1 MNDTSG
7 NLNVTIASSWIPFTI
22 LRANTSVNLW
32 LNGTA
37 GPVSYN
43 KSEAI
48 EQGAQSNVTGLTV
61 TIYNDFSGDNTTANS
76 STTTVNVTN
85 SSTSLA
91 RGTYRVSAKVSGNAN
106 YSETVNTTHVVTI
119 VDNIVPTISAA
130 SISVAGLYKYQNITI
145 NATITDNDF
154 IDWPN
159 NFAWVRIGFA
169 NKSYININLTL
180 TNYTSTDWSANFNV
194 SNYTLGVNNVT
205 IYAND
210 TSGKVNSSA
219 VLTFNLWG
227 VSNLSNIVVAST
239 MSSFPAPLSCRV
251 LDKNT
256 TDTIQNYPV
265 NFYQNQSLL
274 TTNYTNS
281 TGWAVYYYTQST
293 PAVYNITCG
302 IVYNSTLY
310 YNVSEY
316 ANLSVE
322 TTVSDATPPIVFMYE
337 YTNGTAR
344 QNNTNIN
351 INVSVSDG
359 TGSGIP
365 AGAVCNVTIGGVSF
379 GNISVSGEWC
389 NKTITVYS
397 ATEGNKT
404 INVTINDAASNTG
417 FNDSYVVTM
426 DFTKPTLTI
435 DKPVL
440 NTYIK
445 LAGAYI
451 WINGTV
457 SDNIRM
463 GTGNISTNDT
473 RFVVNSSYPWMKF
486 SGVNDTVFNI
496 TNISAITDGY
506 VAINVSYL
514 DAASNNG
521 SAVIGFYSDN
531 IAPNGTGL
539 TTGYILSGNQSI
551 RVRVLDNL
559 MTNTTMTLNYWR
571 NLVDDAN
578 NDGVTDTGEWQSTT
592 MNINSSSSLGTSTDY
607 FAYIYIHSSNTQVK
621 YYVTGTDNATNT
633 ISASSN
639 SASSPLATINIG
651 TAADT
656 TAPNNPS
663 SITAVQ
669 VSGTKQINLTWTA
682 SASSDAT
689 GYYVYRDTGV
699 VSTSSTNL
707 GEAGNTTKFT
717 DTVPADGTWNY
728 TIVAHDAV
736 PNVNTT
742 IVTSA
747 NITIDT
753 TAPSVTNSNTAPVK
767 NSNGKISDNTPTIVV
782 NISETGACRFD
793 TVDVAMSS
801 MTYEMSGSGT
811 QNHNYTITTALNDS
825 TYTYY
830 IRCNDTIGNV
840 MIISSTISFILDTT
854 GNFNYTQSLVGT
866 SSGRWNTL
874 WLPSQSVM
882 EAMSY
887 SSATTNAWNISY
899 VLSTNGGLGTNY
911 NIVYYYNGSAWA
923 SFRLGSWTASSL
935 QYMNNTNDK
944 PYWINMT
951 TTDRFEI

>member
-61 TIYNDFSGDNTTANS
+61 TIYNDFSGANTTANS

-85 SSTSLA
+85 SSTSLT

-159 NFAWVRIGFA
+159 NFAWTRIGFA

-180 TNYTSTDWSANFNV
+180 TNYTSTDWSAAFNV

-227 VSNLSNIVVAST
+227 VSNLSNIVVANS

-251 LDKNT
+251 KDKNT

-274 TTNYTNS
+274 ATNYTNS

-379 GNISVSGEWC
+379 GNISVSGGWC

-404 INVTINDAASNTG
+404 INVTINDAAGNTG

-473 RFVVNSSYPWMKF
+473 RFVINSSYPWMKF

-506 VAINVSYL
+506 VALNVSYL

-521 SAVIGFYSDN
+521 SAVISFYSDN
-531 IAPNGTGL
+531 IAPNATAL
-539 TTGYILSGNQSI
+539 TTGYISSGNQSI

-571 NLVDDAN
+571 NLVDDTN
-578 NDGVTDTGEWQSTT
+578 NDGVTDTGEWQSAT

-607 FAYIYIHSSNTQVK
+607 FAYIYIHPSNTQVK

-651 TAADT
+651 VEDSL
-656 TAPNNPS
+656 APNVTLTSP
-663 SITAVQ
+663 
-669 VSGTKQINLTWTA
+669 SGT
-682 SASSDAT
+682 
-689 GYYVYRDTGV
+689 
-699 VSTSSTNL
+699 
-707 GEAGNTTKFT
+707 
-717 DTVPADGTWNY
+717 
-728 TIVAHDAV
+728 
-736 PNVNTT
+736 
-742 IVTSA
+742 
-747 NITIDT
+747 IT
-753 TAPSVTNSNTAPVK
+753 
-767 NSNGKISDNTPTIVV
+767 DNTPTLVV
-782 NISETGACRFD
+782 NTSEAGYCKYD
-793 TVDVAMSS
+793 TADKSMNN
-801 MTYEMSGSGT
+801 MTYEMTGSGT
-811 QNHNYTITTALNDS
+811 GHEVTLS
-825 TYTYY
+825 TLIDKGYLYHV
-830 IRCNDTIGNV
+830 RCNDTTGNEMSVGASIAFDLDTRSLFNITKPDTKYSYFTANKWWSFAMPLWTIQTTTLTYYNVTSVLASVNGNYNNFYADIGN
-840 MIISSTISFILDTT
+840 
-854 GNFNYTQSLVGT
+854 N
-866 SSGRWNTL
+866 NT
-874 WLPSQSVM
+874 W
-882 EAMSY
+882 
-887 SSATTNAWNISY
+887 ISY
-899 VLSTNGGLGTNY
+899 NPTRPVNSFTDFT
-911 NIVYYYNGSAWA
+911 YNGSA
-923 SFRLGSWTASSL
+923 SI
-935 QYMNNTNDK
+935 Y
-944 PYWINMT
+944 YIYIN
-951 TTDRFEI
+951 TTDRIEIN